1 MPGSFCQIYSIQ
13 ATARSNVRALQRPL
27 GSFPSSVVSPLIL
40 YVCDVMSPSW
50 FPSGSPSWCTE
61 FRWSLEMCGMW
72 ISLIFASWSSCLVAN
87 VAYLARFVCLS
98 SLVENLMVGLCCNQT
113 PAACQL
119 DLTITFPRLQH
130 AQFKWANNENIDC
143 GWMDELFKVIWM
155 EYCKPI
161 PLWVTMDS
169 KGLLQNYGTSSQER
183 VLSWKCSLM
192 LWIEES
198 YFPWFLKLSNN
209 KRSTKN

>member
-1 MPGSFCQIYSIQ
+1 
-13 ATARSNVRALQRPL
+13 
-27 GSFPSSVVSPLIL
+27 
-40 YVCDVMSPSW
+40 
-50 FPSGSPSWCTE
+50 
-61 FRWSLEMCGMW
+61 MCGVW

-87 VAYLARFVCLS
+87 VACLARFVCLS

-113 PAACQL
+113 PAACQVCQVCRVKGKFEAPKFYDNFKVHL

-130 AQFKWANNENIDC
+130 AQFKWANDENIDC
-143 GWMDELFKVIWM
+143 GWMDEWM
-155 EYCKPI
+155 NCLKWSEWNKPI
-161 PLWVTMDS
+161 PLWVTMNS
-169 KGLLQNYGTSSQER
+169 KGLLQNHGTSSQER

-198 YFPWFLKLSNN
+198 YFPWFLKLSNS